1 MTLHFQKNRKLKI
14 IQAIISFPSNAKK
27 HCHLNEQLHTEA
39 LKKNPQYQNLVNAG
53 SIIHRI
59 FSATLLQ
66 EKGNK
71 MKLCQQRNKTSFF
84 CFILI
89 LINIYSKTSPKRTIL
104 AGIFQ
109 YILHRRMLLIV
120 ILLPPSPCT
129 SVILFALKKKSYQK
143 KHNNNLCF
151 LSEISK

>member
-14 IQAIISFPSNAKK
+14 IQAIISFPSNAKN

-39 LKKNPQYQNLVNAG
+39 LKKKNPIPELGQCWFHNPQD
-53 SIIHRI
+53 I
-59 FSATLLQ
+59 FCYSFTGKRKQDEALLAKKQ
-66 EKGNK
+66 DFF
-71 MKLCQQRNKTSFF
+71 FF

-120 ILLPPSPCT
+120 ILLPPSPRT
-129 SVILFALKKKSYQK
+129 SVILFA
-143 KHNNNLCF
+143 
-151 LSEISK
+151 